1 MARLDPALA
10 EEIRRLPI
18 SRCLELIQAL
28 LHRAGPEVERQWL
41 RVAEDRL
48 ADCRAGTA
56 DALPL
61 AEVLKRLGRWRGP
74 SPTSSVGRIAA
85 ASVNR
90 DSSSSAQICDN
101 SEYFS
106 PRQWPE
112 LLPVLRDCGTLTA
125 FEKPR

>member
-1 MARLDPALA
+1 MRGFFVAGSRLRGERACAEVPAAHHLPEETPWPALA

-28 LHRAGPEVERQWL
+28 LDRAGPEVERQWL

-61 AEVLKRLGRWRGP
+61 AEMLKRLGR
-74 SPTSSVGRIAA
+74 
-85 ASVNR
+85 
-90 DSSSSAQICDN
+90 
-101 SEYFS
+101 
-106 PRQWPE
+106 
-112 LLPVLRDCGTLTA
+112 
-125 FEKPR
+125 

>member
-18 SRCLELIQAL
+18 SRRLELIQAL
-28 LHRAGPEVERQWL
+28 LDRAGPEVERQWL

-61 AEVLKRLGRWRGP
+61 AEMLKDWGAERAIAHQQRRPYRG
-74 SPTSSVGRIAA
+74 
-85 ASVNR
+85 
-90 DSSSSAQICDN
+90 
-101 SEYFS
+101 SE
-106 PRQWPE
+106 R
-112 LLPVLRDCGTLTA
+112 
-125 FEKPR
+125 